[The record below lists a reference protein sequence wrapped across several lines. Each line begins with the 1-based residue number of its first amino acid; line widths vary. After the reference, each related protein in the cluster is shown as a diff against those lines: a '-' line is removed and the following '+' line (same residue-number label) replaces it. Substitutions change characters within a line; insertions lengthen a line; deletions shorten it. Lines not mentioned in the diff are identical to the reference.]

1 MRHIG
6 CITLLSLL
14 LIGSVAAHD
23 GKERKLVS
31 RQDPQYPELAKKM
44 NLHGSVKIKLWI
56 SPQGSVRRSEYIGG
70 HPLLAQAAIESLK
83 EWRYEP
89 VPRETTTVVE
99 VRF

>member
-1 MRHIG
+1 M
-6 CITLLSLL
+6 LLSLL
-14 LIGSVAAHD
+14 LIGSVGAQD

-31 RQDPQYPELAKKM
+31 RQDPQYPQIAKQM
-44 NLHGSVKIKLWI
+44 NLHGMVKIKLWI

-83 EWRYEP
+83 EWKYEP
-89 VPRETTTVVE
+89 VPRETTAVVE